1 MRGEVY
7 TIICKAHLVPG
18 DIPEVNVLN
27 KFRSRCFMGLSGGSV
42 GQESIF
48 DALDAGDMG
57 PIHGSVRSLAG
68 GPGNPPLQE
77 NLRDRGAWEATVRRV
92 AKSRTQLK

>member
-1 MRGEVY
+1 
-7 TIICKAHLVPG
+7 
-18 DIPEVNVLN
+18 
-27 KFRSRCFMGLSGGSV
+27 MGLSGGSV
-42 GQESIF
+42 GQESTF

-68 GPGNPPLQE
+68 GPGNPQPQE

-92 AKSRTQLK
+92 AKSQTQLK

>member
-1 MRGEVY
+1 
-7 TIICKAHLVPG
+7 
-18 DIPEVNVLN
+18 
-27 KFRSRCFMGLSGGSV
+27 MGLSGGSV

-92 AKSRTQLK
+92 AKSRTRLKRLSI